1 MNNFEGFGLN
11 ETLIRA
17 IEKKKYKTPTPIQ
30 IQAIPEI
37 LKNKDILGIAQT
49 GTGKTAAFALPILHK
64 LLAKRIDPPKRG
76 ARVLILA
83 PTRELVSQ
91 IMDSFKTYADGTS
104 LKIFALMGGVAH
116 KPQIEKLIKGLDVL
130 VATPG
135 RLMDHIDD
143 NNFRPK
149 ECEVLVLDEVDQM
162 LDMGFIGSVKRLAK
176 RLPQDRQNLFFSA
189 TMPKEIQ
196 SLADELLDNPTRVEV
211 APIASAQELVD
222 QNIIFIEAGK
232 KKSLLVDLFEGE
244 HLSKVMVFTRTKF
257 GADKIAR
264 HMSHFGITNV
274 IIHGGKAQAQRSKSF
289 EAFRAGKVRAMVATD
304 VAARGIDIKEISHVI
319 NFDMPTT
326 PEAYVHR
333 IGRTARAGMSG
344 HAYSLCTQGEM
355 GLLYAI
361 EKTTRQSINKI
372 DRRNDV
378 GLIADKL
385 VALPELKREEREE
398 GGRGRGRG
406 ERGGERPERRGKF
419 GDRSRSDRGDRSERR
434 PARRDF
440 VESQEDKAAWNV
452 VEAALGGE
460 SKHEIV
466 ETGSFTRK
474 PRAEGRKSRDN
485 ASNPPREFNREGR
498 SEGRRPE
505 GRSGARSEGG
515 YQGRSG
521 GRSEG
526 ARSERPARSFDDR
539 PKRDFGDRPQR
550 SERPARS
557 FDDRPKRDFGDRPAR
572 SFDDRP
578 KRDFGDRP
586 ARSFDDRPKRDFG
599 DRPQRSE
606 RPARSFD
613 DRPKRDF
620 GDRPQRSER
629 PARSFDDRPKRDF
642 GDRPARSFDDRPKRD
657 FGDKPKRDF
666 GVRSEGRSDNRSEKP
681 RSFGGKPS
689 FGDKPKSFG
698 DKPRGFGGKP
708 SGGRPSSS
716 RPAGGN
722 DRPKRKTFA

>member
-1 MNNFEGFGLN
+1 MIVNNFEGFGLN
-11 ETLIRA
+11 ETLYRA
-17 IEKKKYKTPTPIQ
+17 VEKKKYKTPTPIQ

-37 LKNKDILGIAQT
+37 MRGKDILGIAQT

-64 LLAKRIDPPKRG
+64 LLANRIDPPKRS
-76 ARVLILA
+76 ARVIILA
-83 PTRELVSQ
+83 PTRELVWQ
-91 IMDSFKTYADGTS
+91 ITDSFKTYADGTS

-135 RLMDHIDD
+135 RLMDHISD

-149 ECEVLVLDEVDQM
+149 DCEILVLDEVDQM
-162 LDMGFIGSVKRLAK
+162 LDMGFIGSVRRLASK
-176 RLPQDRQNLFFSA
+176 MTAHRQNLFFSA

-196 SLADELLDNPTRVEV
+196 SLADELLHNPTRIEV
-211 APIASAQELVD
+211 APVATAQELVD

-264 HMSHFGITNV
+264 HMSHFGIANV

-361 EKTTRQSINKI
+361 EKTTRQTINKI

-419 GDRSRSDRGDRSERR
+419 GDRNRSERGERSERTERR
-434 PARRDF
+434 PRRDF
-440 VESQEDKAAWNV
+440 AEIQEDKAAWNF

-460 SKHEIV
+460 AKTEIV

-485 ASNPPREFNREGR
+485 AANPPREFNREARGEGR
-498 SEGRRPE
+498 RQEGRRPE
-505 GRSGARSEGG
+505 GRS
-515 YQGRSG
+515 
-521 GRSEG
+521 G

-550 SERPARS
+550 SERPKRS
-557 FDDRPKRDFGDRPAR
+557 FDDRPKRD
-572 SFDDRP
+572 
-578 KRDFGDRP
+578 
-586 ARSFDDRPKRDFG
+586 FDDRPKRDFG

-642 GDRPARSFDDRPKRD
+642 GD
-657 FGDKPKRDF
+657 KPKRDF
-666 GVRSEGRSDNRSEKP
+666 GARSEGRSDKRSEKP
-681 RSFGGKPS
+681 RSFGGKP
-689 FGDKPKSFG
+689 SFG

-708 SGGRPSSS
+708 SGGRPSSG

-722 DRPKRKTFA
+722 DRPKRRTFV